1 LVIGAVA
8 GAYWTPPRLVLASA
22 LAFASGALITALAF
36 DLFQESFERGA
47 WLSAIGLLAGAATF
61 VAADE
66 LLDRYIQGAGSG
78 ISAFAL
84 LAGVTLDGV
93 PENMALGVSLLE
105 ISGAGALTLLVA
117 IFFSNL
123 PEALG
128 GAVGMRQQG
137 RSRRFAIGLWSA
149 TAVVLAAAVV
159 LGNVAL
165 SRTAEGPLAV
175 LLSFA
180 GGGGARLTGRYADAR
195 RLQGGRGVGCLRHGC
210 RLPDVVSDRGDIAF
224 RVSALGSQCELG
236 LG

>member
-1 LVIGAVA
+1 MLNVILFGLAASSALVIGTVA
-8 GAYWTPPRLVLASA
+8 SAYWMPPKPLLASA

-47 WLSAIGLLAGAATF
+47 WLSAIKLLLGAATF

-66 LLDRYIQGAGSG
+66 LLDRYIESASG
-78 ISAFAL
+78 GVSAFGL
-84 LAGVTLDGV
+84 LAGVTLDGI

-105 ISGAGALTLLVA
+105 TSGAGALTLLVA

-137 RSRRFAIGLWSA
+137 RSRRFAIGVWSA

-159 LGNVAL
+159 LGNFAL
-165 SRTAEGPLAV
+165 SGMEEGPLAV

-180 GGGGARLTGRYADAR
+180 GGAVLASLADTLMPHAYREGGAW
-195 RLQGGRGVGCLRHGC
+195 V
-210 RLPDVVSDRGDIAF
+210 
-224 RVSALGSQCELG
+224 ALATTAGFLLSFLISEI
-236 LG
+236 